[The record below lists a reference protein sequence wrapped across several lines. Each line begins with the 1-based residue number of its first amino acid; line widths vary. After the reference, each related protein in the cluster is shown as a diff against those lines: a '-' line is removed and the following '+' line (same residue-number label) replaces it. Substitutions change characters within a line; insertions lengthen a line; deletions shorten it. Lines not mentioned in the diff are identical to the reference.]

1 MFAAKKIKGDVIKKP
16 ILIEGFGEVTHLHDI
31 PAGTNARLQGKP
43 HIIAK
48 LDRLVEN
55 LLFGKLLLTALG
67 ALDGFLAIELLQLRD
82 DLFLVPDFGLVI
94 QILMPLLV
102 TKLLLLFGIEGII
115 AVKNSGMR
123 VLNLDDMIYGFVEEI
138 TVMRDNENSP
148 LVVG

>member
-1 MFAAKKIKGDVIKKP
+1 M
-16 ILIEGFGEVTHLHDI
+16 
-31 PAGTNARLQGKP
+31 
-43 HIIAK
+43 
-48 LDRLVEN
+48 
-55 LLFGKLLLTALG
+55 
-67 ALDGFLAIELLQLRD
+67 
-82 DLFLVPDFGLVI
+82 PDFGLVI

-138 TVMRDNENSP
+138 TVMRDNENGS

>member
-1 MFAAKKIKGDVIKKP
+1 M
-16 ILIEGFGEVTHLHDI
+16 
-31 PAGTNARLQGKP
+31 
-43 HIIAK
+43 
-48 LDRLVEN
+48 
-55 LLFGKLLLTALG
+55 
-67 ALDGFLAIELLQLRD
+67 
-82 DLFLVPDFGLVI
+82 PDFGLVI

-138 TVMRDNENSP
+138 TVMRDNENGP